1 MTYQGTPL
9 GDQQTP
15 PVQLTGNLPNAEY
28 RRFEGMREYEA
39 LIGDLIP
46 RTQRAIRVFDQTLA
60 PTWNSPERF
69 EILRQFLLAN
79 RANRLLIVV
88 HDAEPIERERPRMV
102 ELVRQFGTAVR
113 IHQTLSL
120 AKQVYD
126 PFVVFDANHYLHRFH
141 YRFLRAAHG
150 ANDLVGARELLDRF
164 SEIWDASTLVVSAGT
179 SGL

>member
-1 MTYQGTPL
+1 MTGPT
-9 GDQQTP
+9 
-15 PVQLTGNLPNAEY
+15 TGNLPNAEY

-39 LIGDLIP
+39 LIDGLIP
-46 RTQRAIRVFDQTLA
+46 QTQRAIRVFEQTLSPA
-60 PTWNSPERF
+60 WNSPERF

-88 HDAEPIERERPRMV
+88 HSAEPVERERPRMV

-120 AKQVYD
+120 AKHVYD

-150 ANDLVGARELLDRF
+150 ANDLIGARELLDRHA
-164 SEIWDASTLVVSAGT
+164 EIWDASALAVNAGA